1 MEVADVEIVSE
12 AAAGCEAVPLA
23 EIRTVRV
30 PVQTFVVNG
39 VESARYAD
47 APAVV
52 CPHCG
57 EPVKA
62 FSPGARQVD
71 VLKALSTGDESE
83 LAKSVRCP
91 SCGKPLRF
99 LRPLPIDAETL
110 N

>member
-1 MEVADVEIVSE
+1 MDNADVELIDGGGYE
-12 AAAGCEAVPLA
+12 PAPLA
-23 EIRTVRV
+23 EIKPVRV

-39 VESARYAD
+39 VESARYAE

-57 EPVKA
+57 EPVKS
-62 FSPGARQVD
+62 FSPGTRQVD
-71 VLKALSTGDESE
+71 ALKALSTGDESE
-83 LAKSVRCP
+83 LAKAVRCP
-91 SCGKPLRF
+91 RCGKPLRF